1 MVTASTHDTKRSA
14 DVRARI
20 AALSEVP
27 DLWRETIRAI
37 GIRLDDLVGAAGHDP
52 VLDHLLV
59 QTLVGAAPI
68 TADRVTASARTA
80 AREALRTTSWL
91 RAEARLD
98 EVAAHLV
105 HDRRCTELLD
115 ALAEKVVTLDKVKK
129 DELPEELRKLSAD
142 ELKTHVEKMQKDR
155 AELQKRIT
163 ELSKERDTYI
173 DAERKKLAKAGKG
186 DGFDEQV
193 SKSLRSQAKKKGIVY
208 E

>member
-1 MVTASTHDTKRSA
+1 M
-14 DVRARI
+14 
-20 AALSEVP
+20 
-27 DLWRETIRAI
+27 
-37 GIRLDDLVGAAGHDP
+37 
-52 VLDHLLV
+52 
-59 QTLVGAAPI
+59 
-68 TADRVTASARTA
+68 
-80 AREALRTTSWL
+80 
-91 RAEARLD
+91 
-98 EVAAHLV
+98 
-105 HDRRCTELLD
+105 
-115 ALAEKVVTLDKVKK
+115 KK

-163 ELSKERDTYI
+163 ELSKDRDTYI